1 MERVHLLVVED
12 DLAVQRAIKKALAA
26 AAVGLRSTLATSG
39 DEAIALFNGEG
50 KFEYQAVLTDI
61 NLLGSLNGWDVALAA
76 RKIDPSVPIIYMSGD
91 RTDEWASKGV
101 SNSIML
107 SKPFSLDRLLT
118 AISQLT
124 NAR

>member
-1 MERVHLLVVED
+1 MERVHFLVVED

-26 AAVGLRSTLATSG
+26 VGLRSTLSTSG
-39 DEAIALFNGEG
+39 DEAIALFNDEG